1 MTTPQPDSPGRAS
14 DGLAELDAL
23 RALLATVKAPQAR
36 KVVRELLVRADG
48 APEVE
53 PGEAVALAARFAAVG
68 QPGSDVLLKMWGK
81 VADPDRFAELL
92 LVPAYVRE
100 KRTDLKVS
108 KAVPEGLRHLGPLL
122 RTLHLDRCTGLTDL
136 APIAGFDQLV
146 SLDLGGCS
154 GLDDL
159 APLAGLTGLE
169 SLRLHRCRKVK
180 DIGPL
185 LKLRALRRLDLSMTG
200 VASVAG
206 LGAAL
211 PGLEVLSLQGCR
223 GLRDIHPLSGLRRLT
238 TLDLG
243 WTGIKDLSA
252 LMDVGAVTELDLTS
266 CAHLTTLK
274 GIGAM
279 PGLRVLRMDKVR
291 RLRSLDGLGH
301 HPDVTELV
309 LTECA
314 ELQDLRAIA
323 GLPGLQ
329 TLELADCERL
339 TSVAGVETLTGLDL
353 LRVRDCTALSDFS
366 SLAGAPAPRRLFL
379 TNVDGGSDLGFL
391 PELPGLRVL
400 LIDRFR
406 TLRTLDGAP
415 ELPDLRT
422 LDVRHCP
429 SLAGLGRVGELPE
442 LRRVQIFG
450 CDILHDADGLAGRAP
465 LEELRL
471 EGVRQLESLDALA
484 GSPTLR
490 KVKIESCDRLKP
502 PPMGAMTALREL
514 EYRYQP
520 WPDFDFLT
528 GSTSIESVKAYSL
541 GLLDISA
548 LAGLPALTTVD
559 FSFSS
564 THELATFAPLL
575 EIGGLTNAALS
586 DYVLKPVPD
595 GARVK
600 AELRARGVSPFA
612 R

>member
-1 MTTPQPDSPGRAS
+1 MTTFPTDGRPCGDA
-14 DGLAELDAL
+14 GELDSL
-23 RALLATVKAPQAR
+23 RGLLAHVKAAQAR
-36 KVVRELLVRADG
+36 KVVRQLLVRG
-48 APEVE
+48 AGDPDVD
-53 PGEAVALAARFAAVG
+53 PGEAVVLAARFAAVG
-68 QPGSDVLLKMWGK
+68 EPGSDALLKMWGK

-100 KRTDLKVS
+100 RRTDLKVS
-108 KAVPEGLRHLGPLL
+108 KVVPEGLRHLGPLL
-122 RTLHLDRCTGLTDL
+122 RTLHLDRCAGLTDL
-136 APIAGFDQLV
+136 ALIADFDQLI

-154 GLDDL
+154 GFDDL

-185 LKLRALRRLDLSMTG
+185 LTPRALRRLDLSMTG

-211 PGLEVLSLQGCR
+211 PGLEALSLQGCR
-223 GLRDIHPLSGLRRLT
+223 GLRDIHPLSGLRRLA

-252 LMDVGAVTELDLTS
+252 LTDVGAVTELDLTS

-274 GIGAM
+274 GIDAM
-279 PGLRVLRMDKVR
+279 PNLRVLRMDKVR

-314 ELQDLRAIA
+314 QLHDLRAIA

-339 TSVAGVETLTGLDL
+339 TSVAGVEALTGLNL

-366 SLAGAPAPRRLFL
+366 PLAGAPAPHRLFL

-391 PELPGLRVL
+391 PELPHLRVL
-400 LIDRFR
+400 SIDRFR
-406 TLRTLDGAP
+406 TLRTLHGAP
-415 ELPDLRT
+415 DLSDLRT

-429 SLAGLGRVGELPE
+429 SLTDLGRVGDLPE

-450 CDILHDADGLAGRAP
+450 CDILHDAGGLAGRAP
-465 LEELRL
+465 LEDLRL
-471 EGVRQLESLDALA
+471 EGIPQLESLDALA
-484 GSPTLR
+484 GSPTLL
-490 KVKIESCDRLKP
+490 KIKIESCDRLKA
-502 PPMGAMTALREL
+502 PPMGGMRALREL
-514 EYRYQP
+514 EYRYQS
-520 WPDFDFLT
+520 WPDFDFLI

-541 GLLDISA
+541 GLRDVSA
-548 LAGLPALTTVD
+548 LAGLPALTKVD
-559 FSFSS
+559 FSLSS
-564 THELATFAPLL
+564 TTELATFAPLL
-575 EIGGLTNAALS
+575 EISGLKNAVLN
-586 DYVLKPVPD
+586 DYVLRHVPD
-595 GARVK
+595 GAQVK
-600 AELRARGVSPFA
+600 AELRARGVSPFV